1 MTMAKT
7 DSPESQLAATR
18 PAMKGGDHAEGP
30 AKGLHLDDDAQ
41 LHGRRGPV
49 REQQQEERRRPRGT
63 CALSPEKQ
71 SFDSGRGVAKTS
83 LENGG
88 TSLSQKASTVEAV
101 PGCVPCPRQAAAAAG

>member
-1 MTMAKT
+1 MAKT
-7 DSPESQLAATR
+7 DSPEASSRRRDQQ
-18 PAMKGGDHAEGP
+18 KEGEDYAEEP

-49 REQQQEERRRPRGT
+49 REHQQKERRRPRGT

-88 TSLSQKASTVEAV
+88 TSLSQKASIVEAV